1 MTLGLS
7 ADEVLNTTRAVRKR
21 LDFDRPVDPIL
32 IKECLEAA
40 IQAPSGSN
48 TQTWQWVVVTD
59 EGQRRAL
66 AELYKSGWE
75 VYANSDMA
83 ASRAA
88 GDVDPERQAQQD
100 RVMGSAEHLA
110 QNFERVPVMV
120 IPVVPARLDG
130 FPSAVA
136 ATYFGSIL
144 PAAWSFMLAARERGL
159 GTAWTSIH
167 LFQEQKAAEILG
179 LDYEQTT
186 QCALITCGHTLGTDF
201 KPATRPPIEDVL
213 HWDRKDGKAPWE

>member
-7 ADEVLNTTRAVRKR
+7 VDEVLTTTRAVRKR
-21 LDFDRPVDPIL
+21 IDFDRPVDPIL

-40 IQAPSGSN
+40 VQAPSGSN

-59 EGQRRAL
+59 QDQRRAL
-66 AELYKSGWE
+66 ADLYKSGFE
-75 VYANSDMA
+75 VYADSPMA

-88 GDVDPERQAQQD
+88 GEVDAERQAQQD
-100 RVMGSAEHLA
+100 RVMSSAAYLAEH
-110 QNFERVPVMV
+110 FERVPVLV
-120 IPVVPARLDG
+120 IPVIPARLDG
-130 FPSAVA
+130 LPSAVA
-136 ATYFGSIL
+136 ATYYGSIL

-186 QCALITCGHTLGTDF
+186 QCALITCGHTLGTEF
-201 KPATRPPIEDVL
+201 RPAARPPIEDVI
-213 HWDRKDGKAPWE
+213 HWDRKDGDPPWQ